1 MGFALD
7 ADTKAWEKEQ
17 KEGKSEQ
24 YNVLIYICEGAEA
37 PIKAKRVECFRFYFG
52 GEVNYLTSGM
62 TH

>member
-17 KEGKSEQ
+17 KEGKPEQ

-37 PIKAKRVECFRFYFG
+37 PIKAKRVRFYFG
-52 GEVNYLTSGM
+52 GELNYLTSGM